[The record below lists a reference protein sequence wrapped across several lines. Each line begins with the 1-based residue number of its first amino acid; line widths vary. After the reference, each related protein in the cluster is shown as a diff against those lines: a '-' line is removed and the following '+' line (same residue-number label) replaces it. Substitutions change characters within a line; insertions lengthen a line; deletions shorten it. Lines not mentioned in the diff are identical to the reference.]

1 MALTMNKIQ
10 KKLIEILTFFSSD
23 DVQAI
28 TDKKELSNLLTGR
41 FNVKQHR
48 SLFIVDDSIAIRFSH
63 SKTAKNTSSN
73 TVLAIKKINELDDYP
88 ILSVL
93 VTPGTNYVEIMN
105 TTFIKKV
112 SHSSKKIAN
121 NNLVGSI
128 NYSDITKEFRGIPN
142 SLSNIACLYSIHEK
156 EDHWQ
161 NLKRIVNATQKI
173 KPAKHKY
180 APDEN
185 AKGNIYSAID
195 RLESFIEGS
204 NLMQIEANLDVRV
217 NAEKKYILSAAQSY
231 DHNVNLRGR
240 IIEKLVSGTTN
251 DIKKIKESLETNKPL
266 SLTTKDALADYQLSL
281 DKYNVAI
288 DIKSSVLEKESQP
301 KGVYID
307 DMLQFLGQAN
317 TIFLIYLVGIQLE
330 NKNIVTKLVPIF
342 DQNIL
347 KGSHIEN
354 AWSGRDTR
362 GHIQFNGNSMHAIET
377 DTDYHINI
385 MPKDDFKEYID
396 MLIRQ

>member
-1 MALTMNKIQ
+1 
-10 KKLIEILTFFSSD
+10 
-23 DVQAI
+23 
-28 TDKKELSNLLTGR
+28 
-41 FNVKQHR
+41 
-48 SLFIVDDSIAIRFSH
+48 
-63 SKTAKNTSSN
+63 
-73 TVLAIKKINELDDYP
+73 
-88 ILSVL
+88 
-93 VTPGTNYVEIMN
+93 
-105 TTFIKKV
+105 
-112 SHSSKKIAN
+112 
-121 NNLVGSI
+121 
-128 NYSDITKEFRGIPN
+128 
-142 SLSNIACLYSIHEK
+142 
-156 EDHWQ
+156 
-161 NLKRIVNATQKI
+161 
-173 KPAKHKY
+173 
-180 APDEN
+180 
-185 AKGNIYSAID
+185 
-195 RLESFIEGS
+195 
-204 NLMQIEANLDVRV
+204 MQIEANLDVQV

-362 GHIQFNGNSMHAIET
+362 GHIQFNGNSMHAI
-377 DTDYHINI
+377 
-385 MPKDDFKEYID
+385 
-396 MLIRQ
+396 